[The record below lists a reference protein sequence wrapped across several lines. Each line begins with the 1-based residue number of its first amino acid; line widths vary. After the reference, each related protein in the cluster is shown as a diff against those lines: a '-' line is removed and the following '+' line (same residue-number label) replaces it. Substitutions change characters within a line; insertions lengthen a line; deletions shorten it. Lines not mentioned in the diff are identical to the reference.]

1 MENTN
6 QIDTLN
12 LSKVEKYDLLFTYWQ
27 GLADSEVDWI
37 SNTSNAAA
45 LLKEIFGWWWV
56 GFYRVYNNQLILGP
70 FQGPSACTK
79 IEYGKG
85 VCGKTWEIKQS
96 IVVPNVHEFE
106 GHIAC
111 SSLSNSEIVIPIWKN
126 DAIWGV
132 LDIDSVEYS
141 KFNEIDQLNLENFT
155 NILSKYL

>member
-1 MENTN
+1 MENNSPLETSK
-6 QIDTLN
+6 
-12 LSKVEKYDLLFTYWQ
+12 LSKEEKYDLLMSYWQ

-56 GFYRVYNNQLILGP
+56 GFYRVVNNQLLLGP

-79 IEYGKG
+79 IQFGKG
-85 VCGKTWEIKQS
+85 VCGKSWEIQQS

-111 SSLSNSEIVIPIWKN
+111 SSLSNSEIVVPIWKN
-126 DAIWGV
+126 DEIWGV
-132 LDIDSVEYS
+132 LDVDSVEYNCFDEVDK
-141 KFNEIDQLNLENFT
+141 KFLEEFCQNLAKN
-155 NILSKYL
+155 L

>member
-6 QIDTLN
+6 QIDTFN

-126 DAIWGV
+126 GAIWGV

>member
-27 GLADSEVDWI
+27 GLADSDVDWI

>member
-6 QIDTLN
+6 QIDTFN

>member
-6 QIDTLN
+6 QLDTLN
-12 LSKVEKYDLLFTYWQ
+12 LSKFEKYDLLFAYWQ

-56 GFYRVYNNQLILGP
+56 GFYRIYNNQLILGP

-132 LDIDSVEYS
+132 LDIDSTEYS
-141 KFNEIDQLNLENFT
+141 EFNEIDQLNLEKFC
-155 NILSKYL
+155 NILSIQL

>member
-6 QIDTLN
+6 ELDTFN
-12 LSKVEKYDLLFTYWQ
+12 LSKVEKYKLLFTYWQ

-56 GFYRVYNNQLILGP
+56 GFYRVYNNHLILGP
-70 FQGPSACTK
+70 FQGPTACTK

-126 DAIWGV
+126 DEIWGV
-132 LDIDSVEYS
+132 LDIDSIDYDE
-141 KFNEIDQLNLENFT
+141 FNESDKLNLEHFT
-155 NILSKYL
+155 NILSNNL

>member
-1 MENTN
+1 MKNTN

>member
-1 MENTN
+1 MKKTN

>member
-6 QIDTLN
+6 QIDTFN

-27 GLADSEVDWI
+27 GLADSEADWI

-126 DAIWGV
+126 GAIWGV

>member
-6 QIDTLN
+6 ELDTFN
-12 LSKVEKYDLLFTYWQ
+12 LSKVEKYELLFTYWQ

-37 SNTSNAAA
+37 SNTSNASA

-56 GFYRVYNNQLILGP
+56 GFYRVQNNQLILGP

-132 LDIDSVEYS
+132 LDIDSVEYNQ
-141 KFNEIDQLNLENFT
+141 FDEIDQQNLENFT
-155 NILSKYL
+155 NILSGHL

>member
-6 QIDTLN
+6 QLDTLN
-12 LSKVEKYDLLFTYWQ
+12 LSKFEKYDLLFAYWQ

-132 LDIDSVEYS
+132 LDIDSTEYS
-141 KFNEIDQLNLENFT
+141 EFNEIDQLNLEKFC
-155 NILSKYL
+155 NILSNQL

>member
-1 MENTN
+1 MNK
-6 QIDTLN
+6 IIFLWHFG
-12 LSKVEKYDLLFTYWQ
+12 KVEKYDLLFTYWQ

-126 DAIWGV
+126 GAIWGV

>member
-6 QIDTLN
+6 QLDTLN
-12 LSKVEKYDLLFTYWQ
+12 LSKFEKYDLLFAYWQ

-132 LDIDSVEYS
+132 LDIDSIEYS
-141 KFNEIDQLNLENFT
+141 EFNEIDQLNLEKFC
-155 NILSKYL
+155 NILSNQL